1 MVLFKLIYTLIF
13 CTRHTHLHSN
23 MVLFKFNGYPL
34 ILRLCGI
41 YIPIWFYSNGVVR
54 DYKRIY
60 IKFTFQYGSIQ
71 IISITPSKF
80 DVVIYIPIWFYSNV
94 IFRITLLIIFKIALF
109 VYSQYFRTTS
119 TYFFQV
125 YILILNKLC
134 IVDVPY
140 FRIHYRST
148 IFYKKLDVLSSC
160 FAQNSLSN
168 HL

>member
-1 MVLFKLIYTLIF
+1 MVF
-13 CTRHTHLHSN
+13 H
-23 MVLFKFNGYPL
+23 VLNLYN
-34 ILRLCGI
+34 ITQ
-41 YIPIWFYSNGVVR
+41 
-54 DYKRIY
+54 
-60 IKFTFQYGSIQ
+60 FTFQYGSIQ
-71 IISITPSKF
+71 MVRLAGAIP
-80 DVVIYIPIWFYSNV
+80 DMVIYIPIWFYSNA

>member
-1 MVLFKLIYTLIF
+1 MVAKKIPGA
-13 CTRHTHLHSN
+13 R
-23 MVLFKFNGYPL
+23 VP
-34 ILRLCGI
+34 I
-41 YIPIWFYSNGVVR
+41 YIPIWFYLNLVAPR
-54 DYKRIY
+54 
-60 IKFTFQYGSIQ
+60 TFLFAS
-71 IISITPSKF
+71 S
-80 DVVIYIPIWFYSNV
+80 IYIPIWFYLNA

>member
-1 MVLFKLIYTLIF
+1 MYVGVLFTFQYGSIQMITIYNFIF
-13 CTRHTHLHSN
+13 I
-23 MVLFKFNGYPL
+23 F
-34 ILRLCGI
+34 II
-41 YIPIWFYSNGVVR
+41 YIPIWFYSNDTSFLLSVFC
-54 DYKRIY
+54 I
-60 IKFTFQYGSIQ
+60 
-71 IISITPSKF
+71 P
-80 DVVIYIPIWFYSNV
+80 IYIPIWFYSNT

-134 IVDVPY
+134 IVDIPY

>member
-1 MVLFKLIYTLIF
+1 MLCLAIISVSVSIFTFQYGSIQIKGLRVYLLIF
-13 CTRHTHLHSN
+13 L
-23 MVLFKFNGYPL
+23 
-34 ILRLCGI
+34 I
-41 YIPIWFYSNGVVR
+41 YIPIWFYSN
-54 DYKRIY
+54 
-60 IKFTFQYGSIQ
+60 T
-71 IISITPSKF
+71 
-80 DVVIYIPIWFYSNV
+80 